1 MPTMLQGYDQVMFDR
16 HAQTTLAQMLTEV
29 EDAHQRNYALP
40 AQLQSAGRYLY
51 NQTGRGMIWSVRYK
65 RHQVTANTGAN
76 RRNFAPRNL
85 WKLAALGD
93 RGYQA
98 TDSIST
104 IEILQNKS
112 KEALINVMNGFI
124 ERLKE
129 SVDDV
134 LATQYYIDGN
144 LAANIDFWQGLE
156 TMFGTNGT
164 IKYDAGTQRA
174 SNNADYVA
182 YPYDTYATLS
192 TELGAYGGSQEAS
205 VYWPNGNCDPQ
216 YEFWSPLIV
225 NGSCTNFS
233 ATTHTWRYQALEALR
248 YAITH
253 TGRLGGK
260 TGRPTTVIMCREMYR
275 QFKDLLG
282 TKEEIEVSDENRL
295 RALGF
300 RDTVNFD
307 GTEVTLEHSVPD
319 GVAYG
324 LNYENI
330 TVRSLYG
337 QLLNSEGPQY
347 FMEDQA
353 HKAVVAVLG
362 NLKFKSPRNFFKVV
376 DAYTRIT

>member
-16 HAQTTLAQMLTEV
+16 HAQTTMAQMLTEV
-29 EDAHQRNYALP
+29 EEAHQRNYALP

-51 NQTGRGMIWSVRYK
+51 NQSGRGMIWSVRYK

-98 TDSIST
+98 TDSISS

-112 KEALINVMNGFI
+112 KEALINVMSGFM

-144 LAANIDFWQGLE
+144 LAANVDFWQGLE

-164 IKYDAGTQRA
+164 INASTGAQRA
-174 SNNADYVA
+174 SNNDDIVG

-192 TELGAYGGSQEAS
+192 TELGAYGGSQES
-205 VYWPNGNCDPQ
+205 GTIWPNGNCDPQ
-216 YEFWSPLIV
+216 YEFWSPLVV
-225 NGSCTNFS
+225 NGSSTKFS

-260 TGRPTTVIMCREMYR
+260 TARPTTVIMCREMYR
-275 QFKDLLG
+275 QLKDLMG
-282 TKEEIEVSDENRL
+282 TKEEISVEDENRL
-295 RALGF
+295 RSLGF

-337 QLLNSEGPQY
+337 QLLNAEGPQY

-376 DAYTRIT
+376 DGYARIA